1 MSPLQHYRV
10 ALEACEF
17 IPDEAQQLTLN
28 RLAQLHSALL
38 LTPIYKKGLKNF
50 LSRLRGHQT
59 KPVPGLYLWGGV
71 GRGKTHLLD
80 LFYETLPFEQKLRLH
95 FHRFMQLVHDELKDL
110 RHITQ
115 PLDIVARHMAAKARV
130 LCLDEMHVNDITDAM
145 LMSGLLHGLFRRGV
159 TLVSTSNI
167 PPDELY
173 KDGLQRASFL
183 PAIELIKQHTQVVN
197 LDGGID
203 YRLRTL
209 ERAEIYHT
217 PLDELADA
225 CLEKNFHDLAALEQ
239 RKLNFVLINNRE
251 IPVVRWTDGVAW
263 FTFDT
268 LCNTPRSSSDYIEI
282 ARFFHTVLV
291 AGIPQMNKYCTDQAR
306 RFVNMIDE
314 FYDRNVKLICS
325 AEVNPDDLYTGKR
338 LSFEFE
344 RTASRLREMQSHE
357 YLARSHLP

>member
-1 MSPLQHYRV
+1 MSPLQHYRS
-10 ALEACEF
+10 ALSASGF
-17 IPDEAQQLTLN
+17 TPDGAQQQTLN
-28 RLAQLHSALL
+28 RLAKLHLELL
-38 LTPIYKKGLKNF
+38 NTPIQKKGLKNF
-50 LSRLRGHQT
+50 LFRLRGHQT
-59 KPVPGLYLWGGV
+59 EPVRGLYLWGGV
-71 GRGKTHLLD
+71 GRGKTLLLD

-95 FHRFMQLVHDELKDL
+95 FHRFMQVVHYELRDL
-110 RHITQ
+110 RHIAQ

-145 LMSGLLHGLFRRGV
+145 LMSGLLHGLFQRGV
-159 TLVSTSNI
+159 TLVTTSNI
-167 PPDELY
+167 QPDELY

-183 PAIELIKQHTQVVN
+183 PAIDLINQHTQVVN

-217 PLDELADA
+217 PLDRFADA
-225 CLEKNFHDLAALEQ
+225 CLEKNFHDLAAVEQ
-239 RKLNFVLINNRE
+239 RKLKFVLINNRE

-282 ARFFHTVLV
+282 ARYFHTVLV
-291 AGIPQMNKYCTDQAR
+291 GGIPQMSKYCTDQAR

-325 AEVNPDDLYTGKR
+325 AEVNPEHLYTGKR

-344 RTASRLREMQSHE
+344 RTASRLLEMQSHD
-357 YLARSHLP
+357 YLARNHLP